1 MPRPD
6 FEIMLRFWVDLL
18 RDRGLPTRVQWLFYE
33 DVARIARPATAP
45 YPNEAKFAFR
55 PRPTAEAERIAR
67 FSYQHLDPKYP
78 LAIVAYAVHDGT
90 VLTGFQ
96 GDLFLADD
104 DVYRED
110 WNIYFDAKEHIMD
123 DSHMMVVSDD
133 NEAWARRLRSSS
145 AFCPSLTIS
154 CRSTRYDDS
163 SVIGISAI
171 SKPRRRVEASAS
183 CR

>member
-133 NEAWARRLRSSS
+133 NEAWARRLAEQLRFLSE
-145 AFCPSLTIS
+145 PDYLV
-154 CRSTRYDDS
+154 
-163 SVIGISAI
+163 SVDAL
-171 SKPRRRVEASAS
+171 RRQFGYRD
-183 CR
+183 